1 MNCNLKPDP
10 TIKSF
15 FMRKDRC
22 ADIINAFLFH
32 GEEVVHE
39 DNLQFYD
46 CESSVVIDSDTYPVS
61 MNRTR
66 DILFKVTLD
75 DFEFLLGF
83 EIQNSVDSTMPYRV
97 YEYDYTAI
105 NRQKTSG
112 DSLIPVVTLVLYFG
126 EFSWTGGYSLFD
138 DIPEYLQPFIEEHK
152 MFLYEMKDVDY
163 HLFGYKD
170 TRDLVEGLQR
180 IYALGDIQSLRHMD
194 MDKDVGLVLM
204 SIVHNEELLEIVK
217 QQKGDVINMC
227 TSLDRL
233 VEESKSIGREEG
245 RSEGM
250 KVGITIGEE
259 HGITIGQ
266 EQGKHLERMK
276 IFKKLIKDCQMS
288 SEQAF
293 QILEIPE
300 QDKALFIVS

>member
-46 CESSVVIDSDTYPVS
+46 CESSVVIDSNTYPVS

-83 EIQNSVDSTMPYRV
+83 EIQNSVDSTMSFRI
-97 YEYDYTAI
+97 YEYDYTSI
-105 NRQKTSG
+105 NKQKKAG

-126 EFSWTGGYSLFD
+126 EYKWTDRDCLFD
-138 DIPEYLQPFIEEHK
+138 DIPEYLQPFIDEHK

-163 HLFGYKD
+163 HVFGHKD

-194 MDKDVGLVLM
+194 IHKDVGLVLM
-204 SIVHNEELLEIVK
+204 SIVHNEELLEIVR
-217 QQKGDVINMC
+217 QEKGEVINMC

-233 VEESKSIGREEG
+233 VEDSKSIGREEG
-245 RSEGM
+245 IS
-250 KVGITIGEE
+250 IGEE
-259 HGITIGQ
+259 RGIVIG
-266 EQGKHLERMK
+266 EERGRHLEKMK
-276 IFKKLIKDCQMS
+276 IFKRLIQDCQMS
-288 SEQAF
+288 SEQAS

-300 QDKALFIVS
+300 QDKPSFIVA